1 MVLTMQINVNNQPMV
16 VEPPL
21 SIDALLK
28 QLNHL
33 EKGVA
38 LAVNRKIISR
48 SQWGSYLL
56 NDGDNITL
64 IKATAGG

>member
-1 MVLTMQINVNNQPMV
+1 MQITVNHQPMA
-16 VEPPL
+16 VEPPI
-21 SIDALLK
+21 SVEALLQ

-38 LAVNRKIISR
+38 LAVNSKIISR
-48 SQWGSYLL
+48 SRWASYLL
-56 NDGDNITL
+56 SDGDNITL

>member
-1 MVLTMQINVNNQPMV
+1 MQINVNNQPMV

>member
-1 MVLTMQINVNNQPMV
+1 MQITVNNQPMA

-21 SIDALLK
+21 SIEALLQ

-48 SQWGSYLL
+48 SRWESYLL
-56 NDGDNITL
+56 SDGDNITL

>member
-1 MVLTMQINVNNQPMV
+1 MQITVNNQPMA
-16 VEPPL
+16 VESPL
-21 SIDALLK
+21 SIDGLLK

-48 SQWGSYLL
+48 SQWASYLL
-56 NDGDNITL
+56 SDGDDITL

>member
-1 MVLTMQINVNNQPMV
+1 MQIKVNNQPMV
-16 VEPPL
+16 VETAL
-21 SIDALLK
+21 SLDALLK

-33 EKGVA
+33 EQGVA
-38 LAVNRKIISR
+38 LAVNKKIISR
-48 SQWGSYLL
+48 SQWGSYQL

>member
-1 MVLTMQINVNNQPMV
+1 MQITVNNQPMA
-16 VEPPL
+16 VEPPI
-21 SIDALLK
+21 SVEALLQ

-38 LAVNRKIISR
+38 LAVNSKIISR
-48 SQWGSYLL
+48 SRWASYLL
-56 NDGDNITL
+56 SDGDNITL